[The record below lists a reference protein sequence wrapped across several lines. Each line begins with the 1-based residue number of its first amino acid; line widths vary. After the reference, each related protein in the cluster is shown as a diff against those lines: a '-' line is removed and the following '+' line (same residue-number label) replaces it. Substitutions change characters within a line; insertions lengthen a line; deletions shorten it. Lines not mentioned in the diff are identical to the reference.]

1 MKNRRNVLKVG
12 ILGLFSVVITACTKA
27 INSSSSPTATDA
39 ATNTPSDSVTGS
51 STKGAAIA
59 QLSSLKVGEGF
70 NFTANDGTGAILFK
84 TKDEKVY
91 ALSRICTHEGCSV
104 DFDLAQN
111 KLICPC
117 HGAIYET
124 VDGNVISGPTMKNL
138 KKINVKID
146 GDNIVE
152 VI

>member
-27 INSSSSPTATDA
+27 MNSSSSPTATDT
-39 ATNTPSDSVTGS
+39 ATNTPSDSVTES

>member
-1 MKNRRNVLKVG
+1 MKNRRNILKVG

-27 INSSSSPTATDA
+27 MTGSSSPTATDA
-39 ATNTPSDSVTGS
+39 ATNTPSNSVTGS
-51 STKGAAIA
+51 STKGAVIA

-70 NFTANDGTGAILFK
+70 NFTANDGSSAILFK

-91 ALSRICTHEGCSV
+91 ALSRICTHQGCAV

>member
-1 MKNRRNVLKVG
+1 MTG
-12 ILGLFSVVITACTKA
+12 A
-27 INSSSSPTATDA
+27 SSPTATDA
-39 ATNTPSDSVTGS
+39 ATNTPSDSVTES
-51 STKGAAIA
+51 FTKGAAIA

-70 NFTANDGTGAILFK
+70 NFTANDGSSAILFK

>member
-1 MKNRRNVLKVG
+1 MTG
-12 ILGLFSVVITACTKA
+12 A
-27 INSSSSPTATDA
+27 SSPTATDA

-51 STKGAAIA
+51 STKGSAIA

-70 NFTANDGTGAILFK
+70 NFTANDGSSAILFK

>member
-1 MKNRRNVLKVG
+1 VARTG
-12 ILGLFSVVITACTKA
+12 IEPVTYRFSGGRSYRLSYLAV
-27 INSSSSPTATDA
+27 NA
-39 ATNTPSDSVTGS
+39 AN
-51 STKGAAIA
+51 K
-59 QLSSLKVGEGF
+59 
-70 NFTANDGTGAILFK
+70 FK
-84 TKDEKVY
+84 
-91 ALSRICTHEGCSV
+91 
-104 DFDLAQN
+104 